1 MLRRRGLLHP
11 PRSAR
16 AYAAAAAVA
25 AVAELKSLL
34 RGPIPTRRLLQ
45 IHGRVFRVGAHQDDL
60 IATRLIGQHLPHL
73 APRLL
78 RLLSNAGIFP
88 FNAAVRVLA
97 DSGSSAAAFSVFRS
111 LKRRSISPNAFTFS
125 FLLKACCFQS
135 SHGPETRQVHAHIV
149 KHGLEEDAPLCNG
162 LLSAYA
168 KGAGDLSD
176 ARKLFEGMP
185 GRRIA
190 VAAWSCLIRGLAQ
203 GDRPV
208 EALSLFLRMRQE
220 GLSPED
226 DTMVA
231 VLSAC
236 SKIQETEKWI
246 ELLLSSR
253 RPADAEDPIDIIL
266 IYLCGKLGEIE
277 RSTVIFDAVVHRS
290 GRTSIVLWN
299 CMIGACAQNGRPA
312 QAVELFHRLVSSPDH
327 PKPNHVTMAGILPA
341 IAEIGDL
348 ELGRWAHRFMEADG
362 HRRGVLRSNS
372 ILATA
377 FVDMFCKCGSPEEA
391 RRIFAGIASKDAVC
405 FNAMM
410 GGLAVNGR
418 GAEALEIFAEMR
430 EIGVRP
436 NGSSF
441 VALLSACNHA
451 GMVAEGRRLFE
462 EMQRRH
468 SIRPEAEH
476 YACYVDLLARSG
488 RIAEAA
494 AAVAAAEPDEQVLG
508 AILTGCLVHGRVE
521 EAREGGKK
529 LVEEGPEIA
538 AGYVLLSN
546 ACAAGERWEEVA
558 GVRGLMM
565 QRGLRKQPACSWIT
579 LEGVTRAFHVGG
591 LDRTE
596 FHLLHQML
604 CDLKSTSQTC

>member
-1 MLRRRGLLHP
+1 MLRRRQLLHP
-11 PRSAR
+11 PPSAR
-16 AYAAAAAVA
+16 AYSAAVA
-25 AVAELKSLL
+25 AAELKSLL
-34 RGPIPTRRLLQ
+34 QGPIPTRHLLQ

-60 IATRLIGQHLPHL
+60 IATRLIGQHLPRL

-88 FNAAVRVLA
+88 FNAAIRVLA
-97 DSGSSAAAFSVFRS
+97 DSGSSAAAFSVFRT

-125 FLLKACCFQS
+125 FLLKACFFQS
-135 SHGPETRQVHAHIV
+135 SHGLETRQVHAQIF
-149 KHGLEEDAPLCNG
+149 KHGLEEDPPLCNG

-168 KGAGDLSD
+168 KGADDLSN
-176 ARKLFEGMP
+176 AQKLFEGMP
-185 GRRIA
+185 ERRIA
-190 VAAWSCLIRGLAQ
+190 VSVWSCLIRGLAQ

-208 EALSLFLRMRQE
+208 EALSLFLRMRE
-220 GLSPED
+220 ERLSPED

-236 SKIQETEKWI
+236 SKIQDIEIWI

-253 RPADAEDPIDIIL
+253 RPADADDPIDIIL

-277 RSTVIFDAVVHRS
+277 RSRVIFDAVVQRS
-290 GRTSIVLWN
+290 GRRTRMSIILWN
-299 CMIGACAQNGRPA
+299 CMISACAQNSRPA
-312 QAVELFHRLVSSPDH
+312 QAVDLFHRLVSSPDH
-327 PKPNHVTMAGILPA
+327 PKANHVTMASILPA

-348 ELGRWAHRFMEADG
+348 ELGRWAHRFMEADS
-362 HRRGVLRSNS
+362 RRQGVLRSNS

-391 RRIFAGIASKDAVC
+391 RKIFGGIASKDAIC

-410 GGLAVNGR
+410 AGLAVNGR
-418 GAEALEIFAEMR
+418 GAEALQLFAEMR
-430 EIGVRP
+430 EMGVRP

-488 RIAEAA
+488 RIEDAAAVVEAA
-494 AAVAAAEPDEQVLG
+494 AAAEQNEQVLG
-508 AILTGCLVHGRVE
+508 AILSGCLVHGRVE
-521 EAREGGKK
+521 QAMEGGRK

-538 AGYVLLSN
+538 AGYVMLSN
-546 ACAAGERWEEVA
+546 ACAAGGRWEEVA
-558 GVRGLMM
+558 GVRGLMV
-565 QRGLRKQPACSWIT
+565 QRGLRKEPACSWIT
-579 LEGVTRAFHVGG
+579 LGGVTREFHVGC
-591 LDRTE
+591 LDWME
-596 FHLLHQML
+596 FHIVQEIWKACELV
-604 CDLKSTSQTC
+604 